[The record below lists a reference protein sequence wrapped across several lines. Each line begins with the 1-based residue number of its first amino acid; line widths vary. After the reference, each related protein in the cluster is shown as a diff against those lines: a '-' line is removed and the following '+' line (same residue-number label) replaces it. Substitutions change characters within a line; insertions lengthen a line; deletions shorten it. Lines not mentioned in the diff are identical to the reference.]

1 MEGGATG
8 AGGDEDQPE
17 AQEAVEGADDE
28 DPDLASFGGKKKKSK
43 KKANFEDE
51 TEAADEAA
59 DLGVDGAISNFFLSN
74 IKYFTNYIHDW

>member
-1 MEGGATG
+1 MDGGAAG

-17 AQEAVEGADDE
+17 VQDAAEGAEDE

-51 TEAADEAA
+51 TEVAEEAA
-59 DLGVDGAISNFFLSN
+59 DLGADGAF
-74 IKYFTNYIHDW
+74 D